1 MDNGRA
7 ILLMVLAMAAFA
19 LEDAAIKAVSA
30 ELAPGQIIATMGACG
45 ALVFGLACARRGEAV
60 LSRDLLLAPV
70 MARNLCEMA
79 STAAYVTALA
89 LIPLSTA
96 SAILQGVPLVVTM
109 GAALVLGERVGWRRW
124 LAVALGLGGVLLIV
138 RPGME
143 GFEPA
148 SLLAVLGLVTLA
160 GRDLAT
166 RRVPDRVST
175 ARVSAWGFASLVPTG
190 ALLLLVPGQDA
201 AMPSREAAL
210 GLLAGLVVGLMGYAA
225 VVAAM
230 RMGEVSAVAPFRYAR
245 LVFALLVAAAAFGER
260 PDALTLWGAAIVIGS
275 GLYAF
280 LRERRLARSP
290 PRQPLSGTEP
300 TP

>member
-7 ILLMVLAMAAFA
+7 ILLMTLAMAGFA
-19 LEDAAIKAVSA
+19 LEDAAIKAVSV
-30 ELAPGQIIATMGACG
+30 ELAPGQIIATMGLCG
-45 ALVFGLACARRGEAV
+45 AVVFGAASRRRGEALV
-60 LSRDLLLAPV
+60 SRDLLIAPV
-70 MARNLCEMA
+70 LLRNASEMV

-109 GAALVLGERVGWRRW
+109 GAALFLGERVGWRRW
-124 LAVALGLGGVLLIV
+124 LAVAVGLGGVLLIV

-166 RRVPDRVST
+166 RRVPGRIST

-190 ALLLLVPGQDA
+190 LLLLLLPGQDA
-201 AMPSREAAL
+201 ALPSAGAWL
-210 GLLAGLVVGLMGYAA
+210 GMLGGIVVGLLGYAA

-245 LVFALLVAAAAFGER
+245 LVFALLVAALAFGER
-260 PDALTLWGAAIVIGS
+260 PDLLTLLGAAIVIAS

-280 LRERRLARSP
+280 LRENRRGARSP
-290 PRQPLSGTEP
+290 RPTVSETEP
-300 TP
+300 VR